1 MKKTRRPKAVSASPR
16 RVLFMHTD
24 HFHPLALGALEY
36 AASAGWVLT
45 FSHRRNLQPSA
56 EIHLA
61 QAEAVI
67 AGQVLWA
74 DEADWSD
81 VRVPVVCA
89 TYPPHPVVRAGYV
102 LLDFCASGR
111 LAAEH
116 FLAAGF
122 RNLTY
127 CWMGESWALNE
138 QRKGFIQAAR
148 AGGAALHELDW
159 AARGSEY
166 TWDFESF
173 RRWLGVRVGQMP
185 KPLGLMVDS
194 DWTGIEAVT
203 ALRAAGILVPDQVAI
218 ISCYNMEPICKGCI
232 IPLSSVD
239 MDWHAQGYQAA
250 AMLDRLLNG
259 GRLPRRPLIVPPKG
273 VIVRQSS
280 DVMAVPHA
288 GVARAMHMIQNDF
301 GDRNLSV
308 GSIARSVGI
317 SMVGLNLAFKK
328 HLGRSPSNLLSQRRL
343 REAKKLLAATDLMAK
358 DIAAACGY
366 GTIEQ
371 FIRNIKTATGLP
383 PRAWRRKTNAQTSED
398 ALDSCKEH

>member
-1 MKKTRRPKAVSASPR
+1 MTKTRSSRTVGALPR

-36 AASAGWVLT
+36 AAAAGWVLT
-45 FSHRRNLQPSA
+45 FSHRRNLRPSD
-56 EIHLA
+56 EIRLA
-61 QAEAVI
+61 QAQAVI
-67 AGQVLWA
+67 AGQALWA

-81 VRVPVVCA
+81 VRVPIVCA
-89 TYPPHPVVRAGYV
+89 AYPPDPSVRAGYV
-102 LLDFCASGR
+102 LPDFLASGR
-111 LAAEH
+111 LAAEN
-116 FLAAGF
+116 FLTAGF
-122 RNLTY
+122 RHLTY
-127 CWMGESWALNE
+127 CWMGESWALNQ
-138 QRKGFIQAAR
+138 QRKGFAQAAR
-148 AGGAALHELDW
+148 AGGATLHELDW
-159 AARGSEY
+159 AARPKEY

-173 RRWLGVRVGQMP
+173 RRWLGMRIGQMP

-194 DWTGIEAVT
+194 DWTGVEAVT
-203 ALRAAGILVPDQVAI
+203 ALRAAGILVPDQAAI

-232 IPLSSVD
+232 VPLSSVD

-259 GRLPRRPLIVPPKG
+259 GRLPRRPLVVPPRG

-328 HLGRSPSNLLSQRRL
+328 HLGRSPSDLLSEKRL
-343 REAKKLLAATDLMAK
+343 REAKRLLTTTDLMAK

-383 PRAWRRKTNAQTSED
+383 PRAWRKKHRQEHSEIT
-398 ALDSCKEH
+398 AT